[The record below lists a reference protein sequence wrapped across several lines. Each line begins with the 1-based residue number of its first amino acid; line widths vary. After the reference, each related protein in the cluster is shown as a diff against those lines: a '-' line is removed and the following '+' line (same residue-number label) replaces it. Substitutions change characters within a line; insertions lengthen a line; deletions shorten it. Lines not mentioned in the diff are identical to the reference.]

1 MQPMTAKRA
10 RTWLLA
16 AVAAAVLPAGAQ
28 GQGIT
33 LAAGSRLYDEDG
45 HGRLV
50 AALRSEFPVG
60 RSLILEFASS
70 VSDHADAPL
79 STASVFEAQLQLP
92 IRLGQVLTPY
102 VGVGGG
108 AAWTRS
114 GHSDVEINQFR
125 GVLSAGVGVR
135 AAITRRLGLTLD
147 ARARG
152 AGFRFQGS
160 HTDVTAG
167 LRIPLR

>member
-1 MQPMTAKRA
+1 MRPMTAKRA

-16 AVAAAVLPAGAQ
+16 AAAAAMLPAGAQ
-28 GQGIT
+28 AQGIT
-33 LAAGSRLYDEDG
+33 LAAGSRLYDDDG
-45 HGRLV
+45 QSRLV

-70 VSDHADAPL
+70 VSEHADAPL

-92 IRLGQVLTPY
+92 FRLGQVLTPY
-102 VGVGGG
+102 FGVGGG
-108 AAWTRS
+108 AAWTRAT
-114 GHSDVEINQFR
+114 GSDAEMNEFR

-135 AAITRRLGLTLD
+135 AAITNQLGITLD
-147 ARARG
+147 ARVRG
-152 AGFRFQGS
+152 AGFEFQGS
-160 HTDVTAG
+160 HTDVTVG